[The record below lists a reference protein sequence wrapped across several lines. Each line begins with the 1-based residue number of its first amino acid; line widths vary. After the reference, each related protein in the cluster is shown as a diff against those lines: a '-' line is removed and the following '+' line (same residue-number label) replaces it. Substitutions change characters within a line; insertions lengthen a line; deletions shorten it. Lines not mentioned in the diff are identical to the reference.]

1 MYSRGVRQFIKAHL
15 LGTRGFKVVEGHYNG
30 YCEDLHR
37 AQFCLAPEGWHAWSP
52 RVYEAVVAGCVPVLI
67 SDDLELPFERW
78 LSYDDFLVRV
88 SPKDIARLPAMLR
101 KMANDRYAMERRRE
115 VMKALRGWF
124 LYELERPYEVVPSA
138 YFGIFREL
146 AGRRGRFAGPV
157 P

>member
-1 MYSRGVRQFIKAHL
+1 MVTRGAEVNPARGILALFAGHILEDKPMYSRGVRQFIKAHL

-78 LSYDDFLVRV
+78 LSYDDF
-88 SPKDIARLPAMLR
+88 
-101 KMANDRYAMERRRE
+101 
-115 VMKALRGWF
+115 G
-124 LYELERPYEVVPSA
+124 
-138 YFGIFREL
+138 
-146 AGRRGRFAGPV
+146 GP
-157 P
+157 